1 MRGRLVLQILL
12 FLLVPLSACAEDAS
26 AARPADAPATAPETT
41 PEAKPAEAG
50 PAPAT
55 ATAREARDEIR
66 RLIFDFTSDDWQKR
80 ENAVARVVAHDQAAM
95 PELEAVIKKSDD
107 PEVIVRARKAVIA
120 IREAPIRGTFTQT
133 DAKVTD
139 GQGNVR
145 DGDTKDGYLVVGDGQ
160 VTWYQ
165 HFGGTMTM
173 QTYSYDISRRLEWPQ
188 NDQLDVPLTYV
199 SIETEIGYSPESHDP
214 KLQFRKTASGELKIS
229 FGGTDGMGQRMK
241 ADFVKKDKSREQ
253 DPDRK

>member
-1 MRGRLVLQILL
+1 MPGRVLLLILL
-12 FLLVPLSACAEDAS
+12 VMIVPLSARAEDS
-26 AARPADAPATAPETT
+26 AASRPADAPAPD
-41 PEAKPAEAG
+41 AKPADTTQASGE
-50 PAPAT
+50 T
-55 ATAREARDEIR
+55 ATREARDEIR
-66 RLIFDFTSDDWQKR
+66 RLIFDFSSDEWQKR
-80 ENAVARVVAHDQAAM
+80 ENAVARVIAHDQVAI

-107 PEVIVRARKAVIA
+107 PEVVVRARRAVIA
-120 IREAPIRGTFTQT
+120 IREAPIRGTFLQT

-173 QTYSYDISRRLEWPQ
+173 QTYSYDISRRLQWPQ

-229 FGGTDGMGQRMK
+229 FCGTDGMGQRMK
-241 ADFVKKDKSREQ
+241 ADFVVKKQGPQQK
-253 DPDRK
+253 